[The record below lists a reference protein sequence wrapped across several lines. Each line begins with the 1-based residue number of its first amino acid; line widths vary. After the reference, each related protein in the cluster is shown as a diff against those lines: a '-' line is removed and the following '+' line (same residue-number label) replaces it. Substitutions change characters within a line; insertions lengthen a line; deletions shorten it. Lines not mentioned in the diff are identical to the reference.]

1 MTWFD
6 HVVAI
11 SELKLRLPTFP
22 SCLMVRYKFAHE
34 SEGKAL
40 SLSAFFLDA
49 PREYAAGP
57 WFVLLAK
64 GNRLRVL

>member
-1 MTWFD
+1 
-6 HVVAI
+6 
-11 SELKLRLPTFP
+11 
-22 SCLMVRYKFAHE
+22 MVRYKFAHE

-40 SLSAFFLDA
+40 LLVSIFFWMHLVNMQ
-49 PREYAAGP
+49 RGP

>member
-1 MTWFD
+1 
-6 HVVAI
+6 
-11 SELKLRLPTFP
+11 
-22 SCLMVRYKFAHE
+22 MVRYKFAHE

-57 WFVLLAK
+57 WFVLLAFARQQIEGFATRK
-64 GNRLRVL
+64 FERSKTTLLQFSPI